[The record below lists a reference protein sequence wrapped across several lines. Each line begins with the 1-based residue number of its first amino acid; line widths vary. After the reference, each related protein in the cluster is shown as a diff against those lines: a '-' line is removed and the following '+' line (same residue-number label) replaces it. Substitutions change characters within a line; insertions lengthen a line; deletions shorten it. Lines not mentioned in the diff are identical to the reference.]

1 MKDFRKLIVWEK
13 AHQLTLKVYKITED
27 FPREELY
34 GLTSQIRRAVT
45 SIPTNIAEGCVRSS
59 DADFARF
66 LYIALGSTSELE
78 YLMLLGKDLK
88 FIKNELYIES
98 NNDFNEIKKM
108 LISMIQK
115 LKALCLQLKA
125 KKIDFNA

>member
-1 MKDFRKLIVWEK
+1 MKDFRSLKVWEK
-13 AHQLTLKVYKITED
+13 AHLLTLKIYKVTEK

-34 GLTSQIRRAVT
+34 GLISQIRRAYV

-59 DADFARF
+59 DADFSRF

-78 YLMLLGKDLK
+78 YLMMLAMDLN
-88 FIKNELYIES
+88 FIKSELYIEL
-98 NNDFNEIKKM
+98 NNDINEIKKM

-115 LKALCLQLKA
+115 LKA
-125 KKIDFNA
+125 

>member
-1 MKDFRKLIVWEK
+1 MKDFRKLKVWEK
-13 AHQLTLKVYKITED
+13 AHHLTLKIYKVTEE

-34 GLTSQIRRAVT
+34 GLISQIRRASV

-78 YLMLLGKDLK
+78 YLILLSMDLK
-88 FIKNELYIES
+88 FIKSELHIELNNEI
-98 NNDFNEIKKM
+98 NEIKKM
-108 LISMIQK
+108 LISMIQR
-115 LKALCLQLKA
+115 LKT
-125 KKIDFNA
+125 

>member
-1 MKDFRKLIVWEK
+1 MKDFRSLKVWEK
-13 AHQLTLKVYKITED
+13 AHLLTLKIYKVTEK

-34 GLTSQIRRAVT
+34 GLISQIRRACV

-59 DADFARF
+59 DADFSRF

-78 YLMLLGKDLK
+78 YLILLAMDLK
-88 FIKNELYIES
+88 IIKNELHLELNSEI
-98 NNDFNEIKKM
+98 NEIKKM

-115 LKALCLQLKA
+115 LKA
-125 KKIDFNA
+125 

>member
-1 MKDFRKLIVWEK
+1 MKDFRNLKVWEK
-13 AHQLTLKVYKITED
+13 AHQLTLKIYKLTEQ

-34 GLTSQIRRAVT
+34 GLTSQIRRACV

-59 DADFARF
+59 DADFSRF

-78 YLMLLGKDLK
+78 YLILLSKDLK
-88 FIKNELYIES
+88 IIKNELHIEL
-98 NNDFNEIKKM
+98 NNEINEIKKM

-115 LKALCLQLKA
+115 LKA
-125 KKIDFNA
+125 

>member
-13 AHQLTLKVYKITED
+13 AHQLTLKIYKVTEL

-34 GLTSQIRRAVT
+34 GLTSQIWRACV

-59 DADFARF
+59 DADFSRF

-78 YLMLLGKDLK
+78 YLILLSMDLK
-88 FIKNELYIES
+88 IVKNELHVEL
-98 NNDFNEIKKM
+98 NNEINEIKKM

-115 LKALCLQLKA
+115 LKA
-125 KKIDFNA
+125 

>member
-1 MKDFRKLIVWEK
+1 MKDFRKLKVWEK
-13 AHQLTLKVYKITED
+13 AHQLTLKIYKVTEE

-34 GLTSQIRRAVT
+34 GLTSQIRRACV

-59 DADFARF
+59 DADFSRF

-78 YLMLLGKDLK
+78 YLILLSMDLK
-88 FIKNELYIES
+88 FIKNELYAEL
-98 NNDFNEIKKM
+98 NNDINEIKKM

-115 LKALCLQLKA
+115 LKA
-125 KKIDFNA
+125 

>member
-13 AHQLTLKVYKITED
+13 AHLLILKIYKLTVQY
-27 FPREELY
+27 PREELY
-34 GLTSQIRRAVT
+34 GLTSQIRRVCV
-45 SIPTNIAEGCVRSS
+45 SIPTNIVVGCVRSS

-78 YLMLLGKDLK
+78 YLILLSMDLN
-88 FIKNELYIES
+88 FIKSELQEELNTEINEV
-98 NNDFNEIKKM
+98 KKM

-115 LKALCLQLKA
+115 LKA
-125 KKIDFNA
+125 

>member
-1 MKDFRKLIVWEK
+1 MKDFRSLKVWEK
-13 AHQLTLKVYKITED
+13 AHLLTLKIYKVTEK

-34 GLTSQIRRAVT
+34 GLTSQIRRACV

-59 DADFARF
+59 DADFSRF

-78 YLMLLGKDLK
+78 YLILLSMDLK
-88 FIKNELYIES
+88 FVKNELQIEL
-98 NNDFNEIKKM
+98 NNEINEIKKM

-115 LKALCLQLKA
+115 LKA
-125 KKIDFNA
+125 